1 MAEIKELRQIVSLP
15 GIRRD
20 GTQLDGDFFTDGQ
33 WTRFYRGRPK
43 KMGGYQEVTT
53 PVPGPIRAVQVW
65 SRNQLNAIISASQFG
80 ITQSNVDENGGAGTS
95 YDRTPTVFTD
105 FDGCW
110 TIDTMYDDA
119 VGSQGTIILAHRNN
133 ALNNIDEPTDY
144 PVYFGLAS
152 DTAAFQPILGLNVSG
167 GIVTVHP
174 YLVYYGSDGLVGWSD
189 ANQPQKL
196 TGGDAGSDRITGA
209 KVVKGL
215 PFRSGSGPAAMLW
228 SLDSVIRM
236 DYVGGNA
243 IFRFSTISAQS
254 SILAQNSVIEYDG
267 DYYWIGIDK
276 FMAYAGG
283 KVQELPNQ
291 MNKNWFFD
299 NLNFAHRQKIWATKV
314 PRFGEIIWFFPFGSS
329 TECNKAVVFNINEK
343 TWYDFELSRTAGYY
357 SQVFHYPIWAGD
369 SSNFAVRLE
378 LEDVVGT
385 FAEGDIIVGA
395 SSEAKALILQVED
408 PGSLIVQD
416 ITSPSARAPN
426 FVVNEEI
433 NSSTNLATAT
443 TAKVIPIYSN
453 YVHEKGYNAVT
464 ANNEIALPAFFDT
477 ADFGYPTG
485 GAQQNDIKG
494 LNRWTRLIRV
504 EPDFVMSGDMEL
516 RVIGREF
523 AQSQDTISEP
533 FTFDQD
539 TDKIDMRE
547 QRRQIRL
554 RFESNTLNGN
564 FEMGRVIL
572 HTEPG
577 DIRS

>member
-577 DIRS
+577 DVRS

>member
-152 DTAAFQPILGLNVSG
+152 DTAAFQPIAGLNVSG

-276 FMAYAGG
+276 FIAYAGG

-314 PRFGEIIWFFPFGSS
+314 PRFGEIIWFFPFGGS
-329 TECNKAVVFNINEK
+329 TECNKAIVFNINEK

-357 SQVFHYPIWAGD
+357 SQVFHYPVWAGD

-378 LEDVVGT
+378 LSSVVGS
-385 FAEGDIIVGA
+385 FAEGDVIVGA
-395 SSEAKALILQVED
+395 SSETKALVLQIED
-408 PGSLIVQD
+408 SGSLIVQD

-433 NSSTNLATAT
+433 NSSTNSATAT
-443 TAKVIPIYSN
+443 ITKVIPIYSN

-464 ANNEIALPAFFDT
+464 TNNEIALPAFFET

-485 GAQQNDIKG
+485 GSQQNDIKG
-494 LNRWTRLIRV
+494 LNRWTRLIRI
-504 EPDFVMSGDMEL
+504 EPDFVMNGDMEL

-523 AQSQDTISEP
+523 AQGQDTISEP

-577 DIRS
+577 DVRS

>member
-1 MAEIKELRQIVSLP
+1 MPEIKEVHQITSLP

-20 GTQLDGDFFTDGQ
+20 GTQLDGDFFTGGQ
-33 WTRFYRGRPK
+33 WTRFMRGRPK
-43 KMGGYQEVTT
+43 KMGGHQEITT

-65 SRNQLNAIISASQFG
+65 SRNQLNAILSASQWG

-95 YDRTPTVFTD
+95 YDRTPTVWTD

-119 VGSQGTIILAHRNN
+119 VGSQGTIFLAHRNN
-133 ALNNIDEPTDY
+133 ALGNIDEATNY
-144 PVYFGLAS
+144 PVYYGLAS
-152 DTAAFQPILGLNVSG
+152 DTAAFQPIAGLEVSG

-189 ANQPQKL
+189 ANQPQTL
-196 TGGDAGSDRITGA
+196 MGGDAGSDRVTGA

-215 PFRSGSGPAAMLW
+215 PFRSGSGPAALLW
-228 SLDSVIRM
+228 SLDSVLRM
-236 DYVGGNA
+236 DYIGGNA
-243 IFRFSTISAQS
+243 IFRFSTISSSS
-254 SILAQNSVIEYDG
+254 SIMAQNSVIEYDG

-283 KVQELPNQ
+283 KVQELPNV

-299 NLNFAHRQKIWATKV
+299 NVNFAHRQKIWTTKV
-314 PRFGEIIWFFPFGSS
+314 PRFGEIIWFFPFGDS
-329 TECNKAVVFNINEK
+329 TECNKAIVFNINEK
-343 TWYDFELSRTAGYY
+343 TWYDFELSRTAGFY
-357 SQVFHYPIWAGD
+357 SQVFQYPTWSGD

-378 LEDVVGT
+378 LTDVVGSFT
-385 FAEGDIIVGA
+385 EGEIIVGTTT
-395 SSEAKALILQVED
+395 EAKALILQVED
-408 PGSLIVQD
+408 SGSLLVQD
-416 ITSPSARAPN
+416 ISNPSARAPN
-426 FVVNEEI
+426 FLVNEEI
-433 NSSTNLATAT
+433 RNSDDTATAT
-443 TAKVIPIYSN
+443 LQRVIPIYSN
-453 YVHEKGYNAVT
+453 YVHEKGFNRVT
-464 ANNEIALPAFFDT
+464 ATSEEAIEAYFDT

-494 LNRWTRLIRV
+494 LNRWTRLIRI
-504 EPDFVMSGDMEL
+504 EPDFLMSGEMDV

-523 AQSQDTISEP
+523 AQSPDTVSAP
-533 FTFDQD
+533 FTFNPN

-554 RFESNTLNGN
+554 RFTSNTINGN

-577 DIRS
+577 DVRS

>member
-1 MAEIKELRQIVSLP
+1 MPEIKQLSQITSLP

-20 GTQLDGDFFTDGQ
+20 GTQLDGDFYTGGQ
-33 WTRFYRGRPK
+33 WTRFMRGRPK
-43 KMGGYQEVTT
+43 KMGGYQEITT
-53 PVPGPIRAVQVW
+53 PVPGPIRSVQVW
-65 SRNQLNAIISASQFG
+65 SRNQLNAILSASQWG

-95 YDRTPTVFTD
+95 YDRTPAVWTD

-119 VGSQGTIILAHRNN
+119 VGSQGTIFLAHRNN
-133 ALNNIDEPTDY
+133 ALSNIDEATNY
-144 PVYFGLAS
+144 PVYYGLAS
-152 DTAAFQPILGLNVSG
+152 DIAAFQPITGLEVSG

-189 ANQPQKL
+189 ANQPQTL
-196 TGGDAGSDRITGA
+196 VGGDAGSDRVTGA

-215 PFRSGSGPAAMLW
+215 PFRSGSGPAALLW

-236 DYVGGNA
+236 DYIGGNA
-243 IFRFSTISAQS
+243 IFRFSTISSSS
-254 SILAQNSVIEYDG
+254 SIMAQNSVIEYDG

-299 NLNFAHRQKIWATKV
+299 NVNFANRQKIWATKV
-314 PRFGEIIWFFPFGSS
+314 PRFGEIIWFFPFGESP
-329 TECNKAVVFNINEK
+329 ECNKAIVFNINEK
-343 TWYDFELSRTAGYY
+343 TWYDFELSRTAGFY
-357 SQVFHYPIWAGD
+357 SQVFQYPVWAGC
-369 SSNFAVRLE
+369 SSRFQTRLE
-378 LEDVVGT
+378 LGTVTGT
-385 FAEGDIIVGA
+385 FVEGDIIVG
-395 SSEAKALILQVED
+395 STSNSTALVVQVEAAD
-408 PGSLIVQD
+408 SLIIQS
-416 ITSPSARAPN
+416 TSSPSQRTDTFEP
-426 FVVNEEI
+426 NEEI
-433 NSSTNLATAT
+433 NNTSETAS
-443 TAKVIPIYSN
+443 AVISKAIPICSN
-453 YVHEKGYNAVT
+453 YVQEKGVNRVT
-464 ANNEIALPAFFDT
+464 ATSEEAIEAFFDT

-494 LNRWTRLIRV
+494 LNRWTRLIRI
-504 EPDFVMSGDMEL
+504 EPDFVMSGEMDV

-523 AQSQDTISEP
+523 AQSEDTVSAP
-533 FTFDQD
+533 FTFTPS

-554 RFESNTLNGN
+554 RFTSNVLNGN
-564 FEMGRVIL
+564 YEMGRVIL

-577 DIRS
+577 DVRS